1 MPILETYLRVLY
13 RWYRSRDIPGLRT
26 RTPFRRSSYNVPR
39 TFRHLN
45 TGPSS
50 SLSAQLCDEQK
61 EVLDGVGMG
70 WNHNMNWA
78 SRASRGGNFHE
89 RPVQNEKICVRSLP
103 DRLRV
108 KETISWHLCRM
119 TSLSVEI
126 SCSLTLLSSSDL
138 SHLRSFSWHL
148 FLLFFLASRSV
159 DIWFFWHLLLMSAL
173 PHVFSFLG
181 ICFSWHLF
189 CQLLCLTPLS
199 ARFVLQNSRF
209 RSSAILKKTHSVRN
223 FLKLEVAETKHWCD
237 TYSKNCK
244 HGSLLSKLRFY
255 WLHSSIF
262 GPFFDTDVEGTFV
275 MTVDVWSWLATGTWC
290 NFPSHDFHR
299 HFPSAVRMRWTFD
312 THMADNTNLEFRA
325 QAGQFFFRAFFA
337 ACQWEIMGNP
347 KVHGPIFNPNHQR
360 RKCQT

>member
-89 RPVQNEKICVRSLP
+89 RPVQNEKICVRSVP

-148 FLLFFLASRSV
+148 FLLSALSFRISFS
-159 DIWFFWHLLLMSAL
+159 WHLVLLTS
-173 PHVFSFLG
+173 PSHVSSSSCFL
-181 ICFSWHLF
+181 FSWHLF
-189 CQLLCLTPLS
+189 FLT
-199 ARFVLQNSRF
+199 
-209 RSSAILKKTHSVRN
+209 
-223 FLKLEVAETKHWCD
+223 
-237 TYSKNCK
+237 
-244 HGSLLSKLRFY
+244 SLLSAFVL
-255 WLHSSIF
+255 
-262 GPFFDTDVEGTFV
+262 DTSFGTFCIAK
-275 MTVDVWSWLATGTWC
+275 LAISFIC
-290 NFPSHDFHR
+290 YLKKD
-299 HFPSAVRMRWTFD
+299 A
-312 THMADNTNLEFRA
+312 FRA
-325 QAGQFFFRAFFA
+325 KLSQTWS
-337 ACQWEIMGNP
+337 CGNE
-347 KVHGPIFNPNHQR
+347 
-360 RKCQT
+360 T